1 MDQIADA
8 RELGPVEFALLE
20 FSAASF
26 DGSIAGALA
35 DIVDREIVSILD
47 LLLVR
52 KTPDGDVA
60 VIELADAEAGV
71 TAHFDALEGEVMW
84 LLSDAD
90 VQAAATTLTPGSTGL
105 LVVWENKWAR
115 GFRDA
120 VVDSGGRL
128 VIHEQLDSDQVAD
141 AIAATPE
148 V

>member
-1 MDQIADA
+1 MNPTTEV

-47 LLLVR
+47 LVLVS
-52 KTPDGDVA
+52 KTADGEVA
-60 VIELADAEAGV
+60 VIELADAETTV
-71 TAHFDALEGEVMW
+71 TAHFETLEGEVMW

-90 VQAAATTLTPGSTGL
+90 VEAAAASLEPGSTGL
-105 LVVWENKWAR
+105 LVVWENTWAR
-115 GFRDA
+115 DFRQA
-120 VVDSGGRL
+120 VVNSGGRL
-128 VIHEQLDSDQVAD
+128 LIHDQLNSDQVAE
-141 AIAATPE
+141 AIATTPE